1 MPPPTEEI
9 RNWTRRLPDNS
20 SYTISTDPSLIQ
32 LDAINAAFD
41 TDMVYWA
48 KPLPLP
54 ALKRCVEQSLCF
66 GLYFHEEQEEEEE
79 EANRSAK
86 DAAAA
91 PAPAPPKKKKMV
103 GLARVV
109 TDYVTFAYLT
119 DVYVLPAHQGRGL
132 GRWLMACLDEVLAS
146 WPALRRCM
154 LLTRD
159 EAAVRM
165 YGATIGARVLR
176 GRAANDD
183 VGGEPDG
190 KGKGSPKEKGLFILE
205 RKGPGIGFT
214 VGEGGGG
221 R

>member
-54 ALKRCVEQSLCF
+54 TLKRCVEQSLCF
-66 GLYFHEEQEEEEE
+66 GLYFHEEEEEGEEE
-79 EANRSAK
+79 EANRSANTK
-86 DAAAA
+86 EAADHADKAQDAAA
-91 PAPAPPKKKKMV
+91 APAPPKKKKMV

-165 YGATIGARVLR
+165 YGATIGAR
-176 GRAANDD
+176 
-183 VGGEPDG
+183 
-190 KGKGSPKEKGLFILE
+190 
-205 RKGPGIGFT
+205 
-214 VGEGGGG
+214 
-221 R
+221 